1 LTAPVHIHTGG
12 LRRLRELR
20 GLNALQLAE
29 RVGCPVGMVVRAEM
43 GLQVPA
49 DPLDRARLAAGYGLD
64 PVEFVR
70 MALDA
75 ADHLERGKSR

>member
-1 LTAPVHIHTGG
+1 MHIHRGG

-49 DPLDRARLAAGYGLD
+49 SPVDRARLAAGYGLD

-70 MALDA
+70 LALDA
-75 ADHLERGKSR
+75 AERRERGNSH